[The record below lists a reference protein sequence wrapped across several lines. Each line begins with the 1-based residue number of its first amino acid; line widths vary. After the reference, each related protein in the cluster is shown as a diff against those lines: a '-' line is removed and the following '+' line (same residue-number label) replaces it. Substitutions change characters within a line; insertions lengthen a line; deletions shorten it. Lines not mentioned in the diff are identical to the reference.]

1 MKILILVLSYNDN
14 GIYSKFL
21 KTQKETWDSEF
32 VDGVETYY
40 YFGNCDDN
48 KIIGNNIH
56 TKTPESLMFCG
67 LKTLEAFKLI
77 LNMDF
82 DFLFRTNSSS
92 YVDKKL
98 LKNVLKNKPKN
109 NFYSGIIGNHDGIPF
124 CSGAGYVISKDLVDL
139 ITKNEDK
146 IDHSLIDDVSFA
158 KFFNSNNIKQ
168 INSERFDVVDNVPIP
183 LNYFHYRLKTENRET
198 DINNM
203 KLIFYQKCNLLQ
215 ETNLN

>member
-1 MKILILVLSYNDN
+1 MKILILVLSHNDN
-14 GIYSKFL
+14 GTYSKFL
-21 KTQKETWDSEF
+21 ETQKETWDSIDE
-32 VDGVETYY
+32 DGVETFY
-40 YFGNCDDN
+40 YFGNHVDN

-56 TKTPESLMFCG
+56 TKIPESLMTCG

-77 LNMDF
+77 LNKDF

-92 YVDKKL
+92 YIDKKILKNL
-98 LKNVLKNKPKN
+98 LKDKPKN
-109 NFYSGIIGNHDGIPF
+109 KFYSGIIGTHDGISF
-124 CSGAGYVISKDLVDL
+124 CSGAGYVLSKDLVKL
-139 ITKNEDK
+139 LTTNEDK

-168 INSERFDVVDNVPIP
+168 INSERFDVVDNSPIP
-183 LNYFHYRLKTENRET
+183 LNYFHYRLKTENRKT